1 MPQLACHYPCAAR
14 VPSPSSRTATTAAP
28 SGAVLLPTPRNLTTR
43 SSDKLLRWPMPPKHR
58 PTPPVPGSM
67 EFLTRTLWLPVL
79 LFWMLVMAA
88 SYVVWLLK

>member
-1 MPQLACHYPCAAR
+1 
-14 VPSPSSRTATTAAP
+14 
-28 SGAVLLPTPRNLTTR
+28 
-43 SSDKLLRWPMPPKHR
+43 
-58 PTPPVPGSM
+58 M